1 MDLRQTE
8 CVLLQRRWALPV
20 LDLLHATKGSK
31 FITLCHRLNAHQ
43 SAVRDALD
51 HLIALGLVSPNPGH
65 GHPLRPEYILT
76 PRGELLAPPVSM
88 LNQRLSTLSLPD
100 LGLRRWT
107 LPVLGTVSDLRH
119 ARFGDFTQ
127 RLTITPR
134 ALSQTLKDLTAAELI
149 DRVIVEDYPPRP
161 AYLLAPRA
169 KDLAIAFIDVRET
182 ARKLS
187 A

>member
-1 MDLRQTE
+1 MDPRQTE
-8 CVLLQRRWALPV
+8 CVILQRRWALPV

-51 HLIALGLVSPNPGH
+51 HLIGLGLVSPNPGH
-65 GHPLRPEYILT
+65 GHPLRPEYILSA
-76 PRGELLAPPVSM
+76 RGELLAPPVAM
-88 LNQRLSTLSLPD
+88 LNQRLNVLCLPE

-107 LPVLGTVSDLRH
+107 LPVLGTVGDLHR
-119 ARFGDFTQ
+119 ARFGDLTQ
-127 RLTITPR
+127 RLPITPR
-134 ALSQTLKDLTAAELI
+134 ALSQTLKDLTGAQLI

-161 AYLLAPRA
+161 AYLLASRA
-169 KDLAIAFIDVRET
+169 VEIAKAFGEVRET
-182 ARKLS
+182 ARKIS